1 MSGSNG
7 ATRAARAAPWTRM
20 VGAQSAMELRLTARR
35 YENLFVM
42 LVIPPALLAFFGAV
56 PVLST
61 GADRPVDF
69 LLPGVLALAVIST
82 AFVNLGIATG
92 FERGYGVLK
101 RLGGSPLP
109 RSALIAAKLA
119 AVAVLEIV
127 QVILLVGIAAVAFG
141 WGPGPGA
148 APLVAAG
155 ALVVGTVAF
164 AGLGLLFA
172 GTLRP
177 EATLAAANGLF
188 LLFLLLGGVVLPL
201 SHLPGPVETVSR
213 LLPAAALSDLLR
225 AGLAGGGGEPV
236 GPFAVLIAWAAGAVL
251 LATRWFRWE

>member
-1 MSGSNG
+1 VTTV
-7 ATRAARAAPWTRM
+7 AKAAPWPRM
-20 VGAQSAMELRLTARR
+20 VRAQALMELRLTTRR
-35 YENLFVM
+35 FENLFVM
-42 LVIPPALLAFFGAV
+42 LVIPPALLAFFGAI

-109 RSALIAAKLA
+109 RSGLIAAKLVAVA
-119 AVAVLEIV
+119 AVEVI
-127 QVILLVGIAAVAFG
+127 QVALLVGIAVLVFG
-141 WGPGPGA
+141 WHPA
-148 APLVAAG
+148 ADSSLRLAVVAIG
-155 ALVVGTVAF
+155 LGTVAF
-164 AGLGLLFA
+164 AGLGLLLA

-177 EATLAAANGLF
+177 EATLALANALF

-201 SHLPGPVETVSR
+201 SHLPAPLELLSR
-213 LLPAAALSDLLR
+213 LLPAAALSDLIR
-225 AGLAGGGGEPV
+225 DALAGGGSDILGPLVVLVAWGV
-236 GPFAVLIAWAAGAVL
+236 GSVLIAAR
-251 LATRWFRWE
+251 TFRWD

>member
-1 MSGSNG
+1 MI
-7 ATRAARAAPWTRM
+7 AAQRPAPWLRM
-20 VGAQSAMELRLTARR
+20 VRAQAVMELRLTARR

-42 LVIPPALLAFFGAV
+42 LVIPPAMLAFFGAV

-61 GADRPVDF
+61 GAENPVDF

-109 RSALIAAKLA
+109 RSALIAATL
-119 AVAVLEIV
+119 VAVGVLEVI
-127 QVILLVGIAAVAFG
+127 QVILLVAIAVGAFG
-141 WGPGPGA
+141 WSP
-148 APLVAAG
+148 AAG
-155 ALVVGTVAF
+155 ASVGLALGALVLGTLAF
-164 AGLGLLFA
+164 AGFGLLLA
-172 GTLRP
+172 GVLRP
-177 EATLAAANGLF
+177 EATLALANGLF

-201 SHLPGPVETVSR
+201 DHLPGALAAISR

-225 AGLAGGGGEPV
+225 SALGGAAADLV
-236 GPFAVLIAWAAGAVL
+236 GPVVVLVAWAIGTIAA
-251 LATRWFRWE
+251 ASRTFRWE